1 MPAVPAPQPA
11 VRGLPM
17 ARTTLTH
24 CPYCSLQCGMNVT
37 AGDRPATLVPAD
49 FPTSRGGLCSKGWS
63 STELL
68 DHPERLLRPLVRSN
82 PGDRTS
88 PLVESTWDDA
98 LGRLVDAIRRTQA
111 RYGRDAVGCFGG
123 GSLTNE
129 QAYQFGKFARVALR
143 TSAIDYNGRF
153 CMSSAAGAANRAFG
167 LDRGMPFPLSDI
179 AEADVVV
186 LVGSNPAD
194 TMPPAMQYFDEG
206 RTRGAQ
212 HIVVD
217 PRRTNTAK
225 NAVLHLQ
232 PLPGT
237 DLALANGLLHIA
249 LAEGLVDEE
258 YVAARTSGFEAVR
271 DGVAAYWPNRVERLT
286 GVPVADQRRTV
297 FTLARAERAMVLTA
311 RGAEQHRSGT
321 DTAQAWINLALA
333 LGLPGREGSGWATVT
348 GQGNGQGGREHG
360 QKADQLPG
368 YRRLADPAA
377 RAHVAAVWG
386 VDPDDLPQPGP
397 SAFELL
403 DALGTDGGVRTLLV
417 LASNVAVSA
426 PDARRVMSRLG
437 DLDFLAVSDFF
448 LSETAELADV
458 VLPSAM
464 WAEEAGTMTNL
475 EGRVIRR
482 RRALAPPDG
491 VRDDL
496 RLLAELAGRLGA
508 AGFSGDPATVFE
520 ELRRASA
527 GGTADYAGISYDRI
541 DAEDG
546 VFWPCPAPEDG
557 APHPGTPRLFAD
569 RFATPDGRAR
579 FLRVEHVEA
588 HERPDAD
595 YPYVLTTGRV
605 LAQYQSG
612 TQTRRSRS
620 LQLVAPT
627 PRAELHPDLARR
639 LGIAQDDAVE
649 LATRR
654 GRARFHAQLTDAIR
668 PDVVFAPFHWG
679 GGSSA
684 NALTD
689 AALDPAS
696 KMPAFKVCA
705 VAVPRV
711 DGPAEQ
717 IAPPAAATQPQPTAH
732 HQPTAPEPRRPSR
745 KRSTHVK
752 SSPRFLQGVFPIA
765 GEGLAKPGPID
776 PALKYTVPNGQSA
789 QALYFRGGNSTG
801 ELVYVL
807 LLRDG
812 EPMRW
817 FPIGAKGD
825 VHVPLRVVEDLPGG
839 TVVELHAAAPEG
851 VTGEVVL
858 DLGLVEV

>member
-1 MPAVPAPQPA
+1 MPAAALPDPAL
-11 VRGLPM
+11 RGSGT
-17 ARTTLTH
+17 AQTTLTH

-49 FPTSRGGLCSKGWS
+49 FPTNKGGLCSKGWS

-68 DHPERLLRPLVRSN
+68 DHPERLLRPLVRAT

-98 LGRLVDAIRRTQA
+98 LGRLVEAIRSTQA

-194 TMPPAMQYFDEG
+194 TMPPAMQYFDAG
-206 RTRGAQ
+206 RERGAQ
-212 HIVVD
+212 HVVVD
-217 PRRTNTAK
+217 PRLTATAR
-225 NAVLHLQ
+225 NAALHLQ

-249 LAEGLVDEE
+249 LAEGLVDDD
-258 YVAARTSGFEAVR
+258 YVAARTTGFDAVR
-271 DGVAAYWPNRVERLT
+271 EGVAAYWPNRVERLT

-297 FTLARAERAMVLTA
+297 FALARAEKAIVLTA

-333 LGLPGREGSGWATVT
+333 LGLPGRPGSGWGTVT

-368 YRRLADPAA
+368 YRSLADPAA

-386 VDPDDLPQPGP
+386 IDPDDLPRPGR
-397 SAFELL
+397 SAYELL
-403 DALGTDGGVRTLLV
+403 DALGTPGGVRTLLV

-426 PDARRVMSRLG
+426 PDARRVLRRLG

-464 WAEEAGTMTNL
+464 WAEEDGTMTNL

-482 RRALAPPDG
+482 RRALAPPEG

-496 RLLAELAGRLGA
+496 QLLAELAQRLGVD
-508 AGFSGDPATVFE
+508 GFSGDPETVFE

-527 GGTADYAGISYDRI
+527 GGTADYSGITYGRI
-541 DAEDG
+541 DQEQG
-546 VFWPCPAPEDG
+546 LFWPVPSVD
-557 APHPGTPRLFAD
+557 HPGTPRLFTD
-569 RFATPDGRAR
+569 RFATADGRAR
-579 FLRVEHVEA
+579 FWRVEHAPA
-588 HERPDAD
+588 HEEPDAEF
-595 YPYVLTTGRV
+595 PYVLTTGRV

-612 TQTRRSRS
+612 TQTRRTRS
-620 LQLVAPT
+620 LQLVAPV
-627 PRAELHPDLARR
+627 PRAEIHPDLARR

-689 AALDPAS
+689 AALDPTS

-705 VAVPRV
+705 VAVTRV

-717 IAPPAAATQPQPTAH
+717 IAPPAAATQPRPTAH

-839 TVVELHAAAPEG
+839 TVIELHAAAPVG
-851 VTGEVVL
+851 VTGEIVL